1 MTAIAKVKIALN
13 IVLEI
18 TVIIYTFFL
27 KHYNEALNK
36 IREQYEN
43 VFLQAWNVVAEERF
57 WGYCIVGAILAIV
70 LFVVSRKN
78 YRSRNELEKVWII
91 LIVLNMLLLIELMIV
106 YSNPVF
112 TSLVICVIGIIILG
126 EGMGN

>member
-1 MTAIAKVKIALN
+1 L
-13 IVLEI
+13 
-18 TVIIYTFFL
+18 
-27 KHYNEALNK
+27 
-36 IREQYEN
+36 
-43 VFLQAWNVVAEERF
+43 
-57 WGYCIVGAILAIV
+57 GYFIVGAILAIALV
-70 LFVVSRKN
+70 VVSGKN

>member
-1 MTAIAKVKIALN
+1 M
-13 IVLEI
+13 
-18 TVIIYTFFL
+18 
-27 KHYNEALNK
+27 
-36 IREQYEN
+36 
-43 VFLQAWNVVAEERF
+43 
-57 WGYCIVGAILAIV
+57 GYFIVGAILAIALV
-70 LFVVSRKN
+70 VVSGKN

>member
-1 MTAIAKVKIALN
+1 M
-13 IVLEI
+13 
-18 TVIIYTFFL
+18 
-27 KHYNEALNK
+27 
-36 IREQYEN
+36 
-43 VFLQAWNVVAEERF
+43 AEERF
-57 WGYCIVGAILAIV
+57 WGYFIVGAILAIALV
-70 LFVVSRKN
+70 VVSGKN